1 MSENYI
7 FLADDDED
15 DRMLFSE
22 ALEEQ
27 CPNASILTFDN
38 GVDLMAN
45 LLNKDQ
51 HLPDVIFLD
60 LNMPMMN
67 GEECLNDIRM
77 EPKLANIP
85 VIIYSTSLDPQQ
97 VETLRI
103 NGANRYLKKPENF
116 NKLKLTLDRAIK
128 SVLNKE
134 NEIASDLEFVV
145 KY

>member
-1 MSENYI
+1 MKI
-7 FLADDDED
+7 FLADDDAD
-15 DRMLFSE
+15 DRLFFVDALSE
-22 ALEEQ
+22 I
-27 CPNASILTFDN
+27 SILTDVTLFEDGCALMTYLN
-38 GVDLMAN
+38 GESPVLPS
-45 LLNKDQ
+45 LL
-51 HLPDVIFLD
+51 FLD

-97 VETLRI
+97 VENLRI

-134 NEIASDLEFVV
+134 NEIALLRNV
-145 KY
+145 

>member
-7 FLADDDED
+7 FLADDDAD